1 MHIPFFHR
9 LYVRI
14 WLAVVLAVLVL
25 SILVG
30 WLLRTQ
36 AERIRAERLAEV
48 PAREVLIRNRAGEVI
63 GRALVQPV
71 RVPGRGVEFQVQL
84 PDGVKGGEQLA
95 ISLPPRPR
103 PEGSAPPLARENRW
117 WGMGGGDFGG
127 GGKGGWGGWGDRAA
141 QASLNFVMLLVAF
154 AIAVALGSYPVV
166 RRLTQRLQSLQR
178 GVERLGAGDLHARVD
193 ESGRDEVAFL
203 AKRFNLAADQVQ
215 ALVHSQKSLLANASH
230 ELRSPLARIRMGLE
244 LMETAP
250 SPALKAELSRNIAEL
265 DALIEEILL
274 ASRLD
279 SQSQSAASGATA
291 AALTSVRES
300 VDLLALAAEEAAR
313 AGVKLDWQGSPSS
326 SAGAVLQGDARLLR
340 RMIRNLLENALRHGE
355 GDALRQGAVDAPHK
369 NASAQPAAEPNV
381 RLSLKTDAG
390 QICVEV
396 ADRGPGVPKD
406 ERERIF
412 EPFYRSAHAS
422 ERHGGVGLG
431 LSLVRSI
438 ARQHGGTVQCLA
450 GLDGIGARFM
460 VSLPQTGDWAT

>member
-9 LYVRI
+9 LYVRL

-25 SILVG
+25 SLLVV

-48 PAREVLIRNRAGEVI
+48 PAREVLIRNAVGEVI
-63 GRALVQPV
+63 GRTLVQPV

-103 PEGSAPPLARENRW
+103 PEGAAPPLARENRW

-127 GGKGGWGGWGDRAA
+127 GGKSGGGGWGDRAA
-141 QASLNFVMLLVAF
+141 QASLNFVVLLIAF

-166 RRLTQRLQSLQR
+166 RRLTQRLQGLQR

-215 ALVHSQKSLLANASH
+215 TLVQSQKSLLANASH

-279 SQSQSAASGATA
+279 SQHQSAFSEATA
-291 AALTSVRES
+291 TATATVQES

-313 AGVKLDWQGSPSS
+313 VGATLDWQGAPDP
-326 SAGAVLQGDARLLR
+326 SAGAVMAGDARLLR
-340 RMIRNLLENALRHGE
+340 RMIRNLLENAMRHGTDSLHQAI
-355 GDALRQGAVDAPHK
+355 GSPPLGAPD
-369 NASAQPAAEPNV
+369 V
-381 RLSLKTDAG
+381 RLSLKA
-390 QICVEV
+390 E
-396 ADRGPGVPKD
+396 ADRLLLEVTDQGLGVPED

-412 EPFYRSAHAS
+412 EPFYRSTHAS

-438 ARQHGGTVQCLA
+438 ARQHDGTVQCLA
-450 GLDGIGARFM
+450 GLDGTGARFR
-460 VSLPQTGDWAT
+460 VSLPHAGLLAT